1 MDMSVFTS
9 RLAEVGAEVEAALEE
24 LLVFEPRPG
33 EFARPERLL
42 RAMRHG
48 VLGGGKRLRPFL
60 TIETARALG
69 VTGVMPRRAGVAI
82 ECVHGYS
89 LIHDDLPAMDDDD
102 LRRGR
107 PTVHR
112 AYDEATA
119 ILAGDA
125 LLTLAFEILADP
137 ATHPD
142 GGTRAA
148 LCLGLAQASGLGGMV
163 GGQMLDLA
171 AETATAPLSPDAI
184 RLLQAMK
191 TGALLRFSV
200 EAAAI
205 VAGASSDRRAA
216 LVRYGTA
223 LGAAFQV
230 ADDILDAEST
240 DAVLGKRA
248 GKDAER
254 NKATFVSVHGLKAA
268 KALRDTLVENALT
281 ALDEAA
287 FGPDGDG
294 LRAAARFVAQRRN

>member
-1 MDMSVFTS
+1 MDMSAFAV

-24 LLVFEPRPG
+24 LLVLEPRPG

-69 VTGVMPRRAGVAI
+69 VTGAMPRRAGAAI

-89 LIHDDLPAMDDDD
+89 LIHDDLPSMDDDD

-125 LLTLAFEILADP
+125 LLTLAFEIMADP
-137 ATHPD
+137 QTHPD
-142 GGTRAA
+142 GETRAA
-148 LCLGLAQASGLGGMV
+148 LCLGLARASGLGGMV
-163 GGQMLDLA
+163 GGQMLDIA
-171 AETATAPLSPDAI
+171 AESATAPLSPDAI

-205 VAGASSDRRAA
+205 LAGASSDRCAA
-216 LVRYGTA
+216 VVRYGTA

-254 NKATFVSVHGLKAA
+254 NKATFVSVHGLTAA
-268 KALRDTLVENALT
+268 KALRDELVGQALG
-281 ALDEAA
+281 ALDEAG

>member
-1 MDMSVFTS
+1 
-9 RLAEVGAEVEAALEE
+9 
-24 LLVFEPRPG
+24 
-33 EFARPERLL
+33 
-42 RAMRHG
+42 
-48 VLGGGKRLRPFL
+48 
-60 TIETARALG
+60 
-69 VTGVMPRRAGVAI
+69 
-82 ECVHGYS
+82 
-89 LIHDDLPAMDDDD
+89 
-102 LRRGR
+102 
-107 PTVHR
+107 
-112 AYDEATA
+112 
-119 ILAGDA
+119 
-125 LLTLAFEILADP
+125 
-137 ATHPD
+137 
-142 GGTRAA
+142 
-148 LCLGLAQASGLGGMV
+148 
-163 GGQMLDLA
+163 
-171 AETATAPLSPDAI
+171 LSPDAI

-216 LVRYGTA
+216 LVGYGTA

-268 KALRDTLVENALT
+268 KALRDALVENALT

>member
-1 MDMSVFTS
+1 MSDPFAKALS
-9 RLAEVGAEVEAALEE
+9 EVGARVEAALDDI
-24 LLVFEPRPG
+24 LGPATKPG
-33 EFARPERLL
+33 EIARPARLVE
-42 RAMRHG
+42 AMRWG
-48 VLGGGKRLRPFL
+48 ALGGGKRLRPFL

-69 VTGVMPRRAGVAI
+69 VTGAMPRRAGAAI

-125 LLTLAFEILADP
+125 LLTLAFEIMADP
-137 ATHPD
+137 QTHPD
-142 GGTRAA
+142 GETRAA
-148 LCLGLAQASGLGGMV
+148 LCLGLARASGLGGMV
-163 GGQMLDLA
+163 GGQMLDIA
-171 AETATAPLSPDAI
+171 AESATAPLSPDAI

-240 DAVLGKRA
+240 DAELGKRA

-254 NKATFVSVHGLKAA
+254 NKATFVSVHGLTAA
-268 KALRDTLVENALT
+268 KALRDELVERALT
-281 ALDEAA
+281 ALDEAG

>member
-1 MDMSVFTS
+1 MDMSVFAS
-9 RLAEVGAEVEAALEE
+9 RLTEVGAEVEAALEE

-69 VTGVMPRRAGVAI
+69 VTGARPRRAGVAI

-107 PTVHR
+107 PTGHR

-142 GGTRAA
+142 GETRAA

-205 VAGASSDRRAA
+205 VAGASTDRCAA

-268 KALRDTLVENALT
+268 KALRDALVENALT
-281 ALDEAA
+281 ALDEAG

>member
-1 MDMSVFTS
+1 
-9 RLAEVGAEVEAALEE
+9 
-24 LLVFEPRPG
+24 
-33 EFARPERLL
+33 
-42 RAMRHG
+42 MRHG

-69 VTGVMPRRAGVAI
+69 MTGAMPRRAGAAI

-125 LLTLAFEILADP
+125 LLTLAFEIMADP
-137 ATHPD
+137 ETHPD
-142 GGTRAA
+142 GETRAA

-163 GGQMLDLA
+163 GGQMLDIA
-171 AETATAPLSPDAI
+171 AETAAAPLSPEAI

-254 NKATFVSVHGLKAA
+254 NKATFVSVHGLTAA
-268 KALRDTLVENALT
+268 KALRDELVEKALA
-281 ALDEAA
+281 ALDEAG